1 MCVFLTWLAEAK
13 LSFRAEYDS
22 FNCIR
27 SLNRKITR
35 ECAVNPLHRNSE
47 GIIIHGKCMLIWIR
61 GDCFHLQTTQ
71 SHQLICTTL
80 DNLVT
85 CRFAFLFWQGTYGNG
100 DRSKQKKKELRLYNN
115 VKWRGCGHE
124 LKPVNK
130 KKKEPKA
137 ARTPIEEDTYIYNV
151 HVYGFLFFVENQKKK
166 KRWWNTVK

>member
-100 DRSKQKKKELRLYNN
+100 DRSKQKKKKRVEALQQCE
-115 VKWRGCGHE
+115 V
-124 LKPVNK
+124 
-130 KKKEPKA
+130 
-137 ARTPIEEDTYIYNV
+137 ARVWTRIETGE
-151 HVYGFLFFVENQKKK
+151 QKKK
-166 KRWWNTVK
+166 KSPKQPERR